1 MKKTKKITKKTTR
14 KKVVK
19 KSSKKKKWSDQH
31 RAVSHLMEEE
41 LQGLI
46 QYLRSIHYIAL
57 IMILSSIAILIYALK
72 MLFENGS
79 HAVIAFIAIM
89 ITSLTVIFASTLVLR
104 PWVLPRFLLPLDL
117 QDIQVKQLMDLFK
130 DPDEYHELL
139 KNHIQIL
146 TENFLIPKLKRLRNA
161 LAFFIF
167 GISISLILA
176 IALP

>member
-1 MKKTKKITKKTTR
+1 MPKTKKITR
-14 KKVVK
+14 A
-19 KSSKKKKWSDQH
+19 KKWSDQH

-41 LQGLI
+41 LQGLL

-57 IMILSSIAILIYALK
+57 VLIISSIATLIYSLK
-72 MLFENGS
+72 MLFDNGS
-79 HAVIAFIAIM
+79 HAVVAFLVIL

-117 QDIQVKQLMDLFK
+117 HDIKVKQLMDLFK
-130 DPDEYHELL
+130 NPDEYHELL

-146 TENFLIPKLKRLRNA
+146 TENFLIPKLKKLRNA

-167 GISISLILA
+167 GISIAIILA